1 MKTKSQKEKTKRG
14 IAAMEELKERRAAKK
29 VSKVNRSTGK

>member
-14 IAAMEELKERRAAKK
+14 MAAMEELRERRATKK
-29 VSKVNRSTGK
+29 VSKVQRSTSK